1 MSSILKNDS
10 LVGLENDSH
19 FGLENDD
26 LVGLQNDNLVGFV
39 SFIGDG
45 GDSTRHSVC
54 RLIDDLDGDL
64 ERCIHTI
71 NTSLSSWSQESLNF
85 FAEFSKNIKEQDI
98 IYWVQGLCPNREKS
112 LSLGE
117 RGLEGL
123 DRENCPSANFNDNVL
138 ESVAASLHAKKVY
151 CNIQD
156 VCIRDGE
163 NRMCTTSEEAEWMAE
178 VIGVIAELAHRK
190 KAKFIFHNCGGKS
203 IKNTLIPEIKKVISS
218 ARTITFVNEDS
229 YHLSFY
235 DYLCNRCFLLGNY
248 RSIRSTSTCRI
259 CTRI

>member
-1 MSSILKNDS
+1 MGKATISSILENNG
-10 LVGLENDSH
+10 LVGLENDGLV
-19 FGLENDD
+19 GLETDD
-26 LVGLQNDNLVGFV
+26 LVGLQNDDLVGFV

-45 GDSTRHSVC
+45 GNSTRHSVC
-54 RLIDDLDGDL
+54 RLIDDLDGNP

-85 FAEFSKNIKEQDI
+85 FAEFSKNIKERDI

-112 LSLGE
+112 LALGE

-123 DRENCPSANFNDNVL
+123 DRANCPSANFNDNVL
-138 ESVAASLHAKKVY
+138 ESVAASLRAEKVY
-151 CNIQD
+151 CNIRD

-163 NRMCTTSEEAEWMAE
+163 ICMCATSEEAERMAE

-203 IKNTLIPEIKKVISS
+203 IKNTLIPKIQKVISS
-218 ARTITFVNEDS
+218 ACRISYVNED
-229 YHLSFY
+229 
-235 DYLCNRCFLLGNY
+235 
-248 RSIRSTSTCRI
+248 
-259 CTRI
+259 